1 METLASVVDAVMRK
15 VRTRSRDNVDTAR
28 RHLAVENLAG
38 SDPAV
43 FWSIWLAARENS
55 GGGTCAPSTGG
66 GRSTSDAVADGGSAG
81 GGTDGSG
88 TATATADG
96 EADAGA
102 AVRGGVS
109 GGGSGGGGGRSVKG
123 LLVHMQALV
132 DELIDKSLSQQ
143 HPSDM
148 PLGLNV

>member
-1 METLASVVDAVMRK
+1 MQVFVPLDTETLASVVDAVMRK

-28 RHLAVENLAG
+28 RHVAVENLAG

-43 FWSIWLAARENS
+43 FWSIWLVARES
-55 GGGTCAPSTGG
+55 RGGGIGAPSTDGS
-66 GRSTSDAVADGGSAG
+66 RSTSDGAADGVSAG
-81 GGTDGSG
+81 GGTNGSG
-88 TATATADG
+88 TATADG
-96 EADAGA
+96 AADAGA
-102 AVRGGVS
+102 AT
-109 GGGSGGGGGRSVKG
+109 GGSGGGGGGSAKG
-123 LLVHMQALV
+123 MLVHMQALI